1 MPNRKGFG
9 TRLKPALSIALAA
22 TLLAWLLQGALFPLD
37 ALLYDS
43 GLASRPARVPDAIAI
58 CGIDEDFMEG
68 RHAYL
73 APRDRL
79 ARLIDSLSA
88 ARPAA
93 IGVDVWLDS
102 RVDDGPAGGDAA
114 LQRALQN
121 SQKRGVPVF
130 LADVA
135 PDQEQNGFASGT
147 NSHGSVIPYF
157 ATAASGTGSV
167 LLEPDADDVA
177 RTVPGWHGLIPL
189 PFLMARSKSP
199 GVADLAD
206 RLQYEPVP
214 LDYDGPPGT
223 VPTSPAVEFLQ
234 EPAFATVISGK
245 LVFIGAVYPRST
257 DFVPTPYTRTGSRPM
272 YGVEVLAQA
281 TDTLLRGAPR
291 RSAGTPSSR
300 LEILFAVLIVAGLV
314 TLAAEG
320 GAKPGIPAALAALL
334 LAAFAAASSATNP
347 GSWLGFAWPAS
358 PFFIAISLA
367 AGMGIARRQWIG
379 ARELRLVRES
389 FGAYVGSAVLRELGG
404 KLPELGGENRRIA
417 VLFCDIRGY
426 SALAESMQD
435 DPRRLMNELN
445 DHFGPLVRA
454 LQERGAYVDNYVG
467 DLVMAL
473 FGAPIAGESFE
484 ADVENAVLAALDFV
498 SIVEER
504 NAVRRE
510 AGQLV
515 IEVGIGL
522 HCGEALVGNLGTPA
536 QAGHEGHIHYTAI
549 GDVVNIASRVESATR
564 NFGATL
570 LVTEE
575 MVAACAGRPAL
586 PAFEFVAETKVKGRT
601 APVRLYRPA
610 GKAEEVSQTP

>member
-1 MPNRKGFG
+1 MGVSS
-9 TRLKPALSIALAA
+9 RLKPALTLALAA
-22 TLLAWLLQGALFPLD
+22 AVLACLLQGALFPLD

-43 GLASRPARVPDAIAI
+43 GLTSRPSRVPDSIAI

-79 ARLIDSLSA
+79 AQLIDILSA

-93 IGVDVWLDS
+93 IAVDVWLDS
-102 RVDDGPAGGDAA
+102 RIDDGPAGGDAA
-114 LQRALQN
+114 LQRSLQS

-135 PDQEQNGFASGT
+135 PDQQQNGFASGT

-177 RTVPGWHGLIPL
+177 RTVPPWHGLMPL
-189 PFLMARSKSP
+189 PYLMARAKSP
-199 GVADLAD
+199 GVVDLAD
-206 RLQYEPVP
+206 RLQSERVP
-214 LDYDGPPGT
+214 LDYAGPPGT
-223 VPTSPAVEFLQ
+223 VPTNPAVDFLQ
-234 EPAFATVISGK
+234 APAFAAVLSGK

-257 DFVPTPYTRTGSRPM
+257 DYLPTPYSRTGSRPM
-272 YGVEVLAQA
+272 YGVEVLAQT

-291 RSAGTPSSR
+291 HDAGTASAR
-300 LEILFAVLIVAGLV
+300 LFVALAVFVLALVAA
-314 TLAAEG
+314 LAAEG
-320 GAKPGIPAALAALL
+320 GAKPGILVSLAGLIL
-334 LAAFAAASSATNP
+334 CLFAAAGSATHP
-347 GSWLGFAWPAS
+347 AAWLGFAWPAA
-358 PFFIAISLA
+358 PFFVAIPLA
-367 AGMGIARRQWIG
+367 GGAGIARRQWLG

-389 FGAYVGSAVLRELGG
+389 FGAYVGSAVLQQLGG

-445 DHFGPLVRA
+445 EHFGPLVRA

-484 ADVENAVLAALDFV
+484 ADVERGVLAALDFV
-498 SIVEER
+498 RIVEER

-536 QAGHEGHIHYTAI
+536 RAGHEGHIHYTAI

-575 MVAACAGRPAL
+575 IVTACAERAGL
-586 PAFEFVAETKVKGRT
+586 PGFEFVAETKVKGRVT
-601 APVRLYRPA
+601 PVRLYGPA
-610 GKAEEVSQTP
+610 GDVSAAVTQTP